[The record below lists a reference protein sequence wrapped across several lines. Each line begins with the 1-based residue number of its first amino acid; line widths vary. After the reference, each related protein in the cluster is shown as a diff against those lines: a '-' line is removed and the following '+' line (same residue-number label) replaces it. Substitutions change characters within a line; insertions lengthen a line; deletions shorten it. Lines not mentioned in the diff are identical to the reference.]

1 MLNLEMCK
9 QLYDLYFPSS
19 LYISEKNIVD
29 NKV

>member
-19 LYISEKNIVD
+19 VITIEKIVEP
-29 NKV
+29 K